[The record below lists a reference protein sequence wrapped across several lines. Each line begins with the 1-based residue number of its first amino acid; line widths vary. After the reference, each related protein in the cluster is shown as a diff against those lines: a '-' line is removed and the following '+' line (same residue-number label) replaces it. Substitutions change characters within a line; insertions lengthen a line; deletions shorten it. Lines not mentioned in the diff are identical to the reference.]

1 MTGRDLIIFILDR
14 HLEDA
19 VLFEDGK
26 IPGYLTV
33 EEAAIKMST
42 GVETVKALYKRGF
55 LKGFTLGDTIF
66 IKED

>member
-1 MTGRDLIIFILDR
+1 MTGRELIIFILVH
-14 HLEDA
+14 HLEDE

-33 EEAAIKMST
+33 EEAAIKIGT
-42 GVETVKALYKRGF
+42 GVETVKALYKREA
-55 LKGFTLGDTIF
+55 LKGFKLGDTIF

>member
-1 MTGRDLIIFILDR
+1 MTGRELIIFILD
-14 HLEDA
+14 HNLEDA

-33 EEAAIKMST
+33 EEAAIIIGT
-42 GVETVKALYKRGF
+42 GVETVKELYKREA
-55 LKGFTLGDTIF
+55 LKGFTLGNTIF